1 MKPWRARKSHDGLS
15 TPGMVER
22 RLVMEDTRIVET
34 RSLSIQGSMR
44 CLDACFS
51 PMEGCWDGIL
61 TLNIA
66 SRVREARRAERV
78 ERGASHQAGVNPA
91 EERFRI
97 K

>member
-1 MKPWRARKSHDGLS
+1 MKPWRARNSHDGLS

-22 RLVMEDTRIVET
+22 RLVMEDNRIVAT

-44 CLDACFS
+44 CLDS
-51 PMEGCWDGIL
+51 RPLPTWGCGGGIL
-61 TLNIA
+61 ILNTVR
-66 SRVREARRAERV
+66 RVRETRRAESV
-78 ERGASHQAGVNPA
+78 DRGASHQAGNNPA